1 MTTQTIPS
9 TAPVTAVARSGAHQV
24 TFPRVLHSE
33 WIKFWTLQSTR
44 WTVVATVVVMG
55 AVSWLAAFFTAR
67 DVTDPTTE
75 PHDVAGLTQLL
86 HDPSLILSG
95 TELAKL
101 VVAVLGVLII
111 TGEYSTGMVRSTLTA
126 VPRRL
131 PALWAKALVLFVV
144 TVGTV
149 VVAEVLSWIVATPT
163 LQSHDAV
170 LDLGAAETQRILL
183 GGVLYLGGIA
193 LLAFA
198 IGAIIR
204 VTAGAMAT
212 VLGLLLVVEVL
223 FRTLPGDFFRQVSP
237 FLPATA
243 GHQLLVTH
251 ASIEQARATSTAA
264 VLDPWAGFVV
274 MTAWVVVALTVAA
287 FQLRRR
293 DA

>member
-1 MTTQTIPS
+1 MS
-9 TAPVTAVARSGAHQV
+9 TDTLHAAPVAAVPRTLPHQV

-33 WIKFWTLQSTR
+33 WIKFWTLRSTR
-44 WTVVATVVVMG
+44 WTLFATVLVMA
-55 AVSWLAAFFTAR
+55 AVSWLAAFFTAK
-67 DVTDPTTE
+67 DVTDPNTT
-75 PHDVAGLTQLL
+75 PQDVAELTQLL
-86 HDPSLILSG
+86 HDPSLILTG

-131 PALWAKALVLFVV
+131 PALWAKALVLFLV
-144 TVGTV
+144 TAGTV
-149 VVAEVLSWIVATPT
+149 VVAEVLSWLVAAPT
-163 LQSHDAV
+163 LHSHDAV
-170 LDLGAAETQRILL
+170 LDLGAGETQRIVL

-198 IGAIIR
+198 VGAIIR
-204 VTAGAMAT
+204 VTAGATAAI
-212 VLGLLLVVEVL
+212 LGLLLVVEVL
-223 FRTLPGDFFRQVSP
+223 FRTLPVDLFRQVSP
-237 FLPATA
+237 YLPATA

-264 VLDPWAGFVV
+264 VLDPWAGFAV
-274 MTAWVVVALTVAA
+274 MALWVAVALAVAA
-287 FQLRRR
+287 VQLRRR